1 MRRIREVGVGKCR
14 HVDFEVASIEQGA
27 AYNVYS
33 VSVDLSDCIL
43 SLQID
48 KQEQLTNTVG
58 DRMKCDS

>member
-1 MRRIREVGVGKCR
+1 MFRTHEVGVGIDR

-33 VSVDLSDCIL
+33 ISVDLSDCIL

-48 KQEQLTNTVG
+48 KQEYSTNAVE
-58 DRMKCDS
+58 DRSDRYS